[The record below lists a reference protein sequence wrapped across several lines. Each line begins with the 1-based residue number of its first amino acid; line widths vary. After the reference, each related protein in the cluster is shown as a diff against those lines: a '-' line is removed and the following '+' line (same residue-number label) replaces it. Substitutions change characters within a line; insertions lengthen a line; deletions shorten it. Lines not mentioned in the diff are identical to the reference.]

1 MSITGTG
8 GLIYEFTD
16 DISINGIS
24 VTLDTGGASWS
35 SDDISGADGEFS
47 TPDVLVLSDSSAN
60 SGGGG
65 SYVRVTWSGSTTGT
79 VDDIDLSDNDV
90 LTNTDVRFTAPTGVS
105 WSAVLLDGAPP
116 GGNPTTTAVTVNA
129 SGAITFSISNAITK
143 LNDMIGNVDDPISGI
158 TPSSVTNYLSGGTV
172 SGADQRVKADV
183 TRFYLYNLFGFYGG
197 ADLLANEDTVTNNVG
212 ELIDASENLTNRTVE
227 LLSAFYTTPS
237 MSAPTPPSAANAQ
250 YLADMSGVLGALRTA
265 AADASNGEISASV
278 TVSDYQDYEI
288 PTASLKYQHIIKVN
302 YDPANAKG
310 TGSSDTI
317 VAQGTAAWRTYG
329 FQFEVSNAIN
339 YS

>member
-1 MSITGTG
+1 MSITGT

-16 DISINGIS
+16 DISINSIS
-24 VTLDTGGASWS
+24 VTLDTGGTSWS
-35 SDDISGADGEFS
+35 SADISGADGEFS

-60 SGGGG
+60 SGHGG
-65 SYVRVTWSGSTTGT
+65 SYVRVTWSGSTTVT

-90 LTNTDVRFTAPTGVS
+90 LADPNTDVRFTAPTGVS
-105 WSAVLLDGAPP
+105 WSAVLLDGQN
-116 GGNPTTTAVTVNA
+116 GNPTATAVTVND

-158 TPSSVTNYLSGGTV
+158 TPSSVISYLSGGKAAG
-172 SGADQRVKADV
+172 SDQRVKADV

-212 ELIDASENLTNRTVE
+212 ELIDASQNLTNRTVE

-237 MSAPTPPSAANAQ
+237 MSDPTTPSAANAQ
-250 YLADMSGVLGALRTA
+250 YVADMSGVLGALRTA

-278 TVSDYQDYEI
+278 TVSDFQDYEI
-288 PTASLKYQHIIKVN
+288 PTASLKYQHIIKVH
-302 YDPANAKG
+302 YDPGNAKG

-317 VAQGTAAWRTYG
+317 VAQGTAVSRKYG
-329 FQFEVSNAIN
+329 FQFEVSDAIN
-339 YS
+339 YT